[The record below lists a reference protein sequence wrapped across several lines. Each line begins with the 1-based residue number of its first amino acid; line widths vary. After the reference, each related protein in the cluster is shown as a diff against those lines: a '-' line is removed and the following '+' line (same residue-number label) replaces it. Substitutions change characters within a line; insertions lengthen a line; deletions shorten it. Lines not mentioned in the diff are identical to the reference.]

1 MPENKPKLTC
11 RGSRTGKDGKMSEA
25 EIRQAAKAAVAR
37 QGGKSAVQLD
47 DEEVGRVGRKV

>member
-1 MPENKPKLTC
+1 
-11 RGSRTGKDGKMSEA
+11 MSEA

-47 DEEVGRVGRKV
+47 EEEVGRVGRKV